1 MISTSGRRQKPSSAR
16 SGQGSAR
23 SKLVRLETVDQP
35 GDVID
40 VNQAMH
46 NEMDQDGKLDL
57 DHASAA
63 ATVGAG
69 LNIQDK
75 SKQAMHRINA
85 TLAQT

>member
-1 MISTSGRRQKPSSAR
+1 M
-16 SGQGSAR
+16 
-23 SKLVRLETVDQP
+23 
-35 GDVID
+35 ID

>member
-1 MISTSGRRQKPSSAR
+1 MR
-16 SGQGSAR
+16 
-23 SKLVRLETVDQP
+23 
-35 GDVID
+35 
-40 VNQAMH
+40 

-69 LNIQDK
+69 LDIQDK

-85 TLAQT
+85 MLTQTQEVTENTKLELYR